1 MTESLDDAYLV
12 AKAQEGYLDAFEAL
26 TTRHSPMA
34 YRVALRM
41 LGNRED
47 AEDLAQEALLAA
59 WRNLD
64 RFRGDAQ
71 FSTWLYRIVTRRAL
85 NRLTR
90 GRVHQSL
97 DLLDEIPAEASW
109 GDPQLAAD
117 RAATVDAVT
126 AAVAGLPLPQRT
138 AIVLHHFEGLPYDE
152 VARVTGSSVASV
164 RSHLFR
170 ARRVLAA
177 SLADL
182 SDGPRPGDAAEGDD
196 IPKPRKGDQ
205 RVESRI

>member
-1 MTESLDDAYLV
+1 MSEQLDDLYLV
-12 AKAQEGYLDAFEAL
+12 RRAQEGYLDAFEML
-26 TTRHSPMA
+26 VQRHSAMA

-47 AEDLAQEALLAA
+47 AQDLAQESLLAA

-90 GRVHQSL
+90 GKAHQSL
-97 DLLDEIPAEASW
+97 DLLDDVPTEASW
-109 GDPQLAAD
+109 GNPQVAAE
-117 RAATVDAVT
+117 RKATVDAVT
-126 AAVAGLPLPQRT
+126 AAVASLPLPQRT
-138 AIVLHHFEGLPYDE
+138 AIVLHHFEGLPYE
-152 VARVTGSSVASV
+152 QVAAVTGSSVASV

-170 ARRVLAA
+170 ARR
-177 SLADL
+177 SLATTL
-182 SDGPRPGDAAEGDD
+182 GEHSAQRSAEEPAKRGQ
-196 IPKPRKGDQ
+196 DQ
-205 RVESRI
+205 RPTANRRASS